1 MAKAKEFKISK
12 VLFEQFPSLQIAV
25 LKLKDLDNKN
35 SNPKII
41 TKLRKLE
48 LEIRE
53 KYNSDSLSNLPEIQ
67 TWREAYSSFGAKPK
81 KYKSS
86 IEALLRRV
94 IAGEEIPNI
103 NPLVDAY
110 NYISLKYLLPLG
122 ADDLDKITESI
133 NLTYTSGEE
142 KFTVIGSEETK
153 QVNRGEVAYKMGD
166 KTILCRRWNW
176 REGDQTKIT
185 NESKNAII
193 YLESLLE
200 DKSVLKK
207 AVSELQKLLGG
218 EVVVLNNNNN
228 QLDLNKMQTSS
239 IDFNEFHELTEKSKE
254 DNSQKKSSEKNKN
267 QTQKIKPPFPL
278 YHWADVTAHKVI
290 CEKGDKERY
299 TVAAGITPSGVVHI
313 GNFREII
320 TNELVKRA
328 LEYRGKKV
336 RFLYSWDDF
345 DVFRKVPK
353 GMPKQDELQ
362 KELRKAIVDV
372 FDPYGKTESYA
383 RHNQIPVEEDV
394 KKVGIECEFI
404 YQSKAYRE
412 GKYAKGIYHA
422 LHNTEKIKK
431 HLNKHRKEDLPEDWL
446 PIAVF
451 SKFDGTDNVQNLRY
465 DSKWTVSYE
474 VANGSTESVN
484 FKDGGDVKLK
494 WRVDWPMRW
503 DFENVDFEPG
513 GKDHSTK
520 GGSFDTGKDI
530 IQDLWDRDAPTYI
543 MYDFINVKG
552 QTGKM
557 SSSQGNVMT
566 VSDLLKVYTPEL
578 LRYLFAGT
586 RPNTEFSISFDVD
599 VFKVYEDFDKC
610 ERIYFNIEKA
620 KNDKEEA
627 KQKRIYELSAV
638 KEVSKSIPYQ
648 PGFRH
653 LSTILQIHQLDINKT
668 IANLEAELKNDF
680 DKSRLRERTE
690 CVKYWLE
697 NYAPE
702 EFTFTV
708 QDECQVTLV
717 KEEVEI
723 LHQLAKK
730 LQEKEWSDKELH
742 EEIYLL
748 CTNNNFPHKEFFQL
762 AYKVLI
768 NKDQGPKL
776 ASFIL
781 EIGRS
786 QVADLLSKLYI

>member
-1 MAKAKEFKISK
+1 MVKATNFKVSN
-12 VLFEQFPSLQIAV
+12 VLFEKFPTLQIAI
-25 LKLKDLDNKN
+25 LKVKDLDNSKTN
-35 SNPKII
+35 KEI
-41 TKLRKLE
+41 TKKLRE
-48 LEIRE
+48 IETEIRE
-53 KYNSDSLSNLPEIQ
+53 KYSSDSFGNLEAIQ
-67 TWREAYSSFGAKPK
+67 TWRAAYSSFGAKPK
-81 KYKSS
+81 KYRSS

-94 IAGEEIPNI
+94 IAVEEIPTI
-103 NPLVDAY
+103 NPLVDTY
-110 NYISLKYLLPLG
+110 NYISLKYLFPVG
-122 ADDLDKITESI
+122 ADDLDKATENLS
-133 NLTYTSGEE
+133 LTYTNGEE
-142 KFTVIGSEETK
+142 EFTAIGSDETK
-153 QVNRGEVAYKMGD
+153 NPNRGEVAYKMGE
-166 KTILCRRWNW
+166 KIILCRRWNW

-193 YLESLLE
+193 YIESLLE
-200 DKSVLKK
+200 DKSILKHAAK
-207 AVSELQKLLGG
+207 ELQELLGG
-218 EVVVLNNNNN
+218 ELAILDSSNN
-228 QLDLNKMQTSS
+228 QLDLINMKTSKV
-239 IDFNEFHELTEKSKE
+239 DFNEFHEVEG
-254 DNSQKKSSEKNKN
+254 QKSSSKKTENKASK
-267 QTQKIKPPFPL
+267 TKVAGIKPPFPL

-290 CEKGDKERY
+290 CEKGDKEKY

-353 GMPKQDELQ
+353 GMPKQEELQ

-372 FDPYGKTESYA
+372 FDPYEKAESYA

-422 LHNTEKIKK
+422 LQNTDKIKK
-431 HLNKHRKEDLPEDWL
+431 HLNIHRKEPLPNDWL
-446 PIAVF
+446 PVAVF
-451 SKFDGTDNVQNLRY
+451 SKFDKTDNVKNLTY
-465 DSKWTVSYE
+465 DGEWSVSYQ
-474 VANGSTESVN
+474 VANGSTETVN
-484 FKDGGDVKLK
+484 FKEGGDVKLK

-503 DFENVDFEPG
+503 DYENVDFEPG

-530 IQDLWDRDAPTYI
+530 INDLWQRDAPTYI

-552 QTGKM
+552 QSGKM

-566 VSDLLKVYTPEL
+566 VNDVLKVYTPEL

-586 RPNTEFSISFDVD
+586 RPNTEFSIAFDVE

-610 ERIYFNIEKA
+610 ERIYFGEEKV
-620 KNDKEEA
+620 KNEKEEA
-627 KQKRIYELSAV
+627 KQKRIYELSCV
-638 KEVSKSIPYQ
+638 KEVPKSMPYQ

-653 LSTILQIHQLDINKT
+653 LTTILQIHELNVDEAIQS
-668 IANLEAELKNDF
+668 LEHGLKNDF
-680 DKSRLRERTE
+680 DKTRLRQRAE

-702 EFTFTV
+702 EFTFHV
-708 QDECQVTLV
+708 QDKCQVTL
-717 KEEVEI
+717 
-723 LHQLAKK
+723 AD
-730 LQEKEWSDKELH
+730 QEKKILTELAEKLTKKEWTDKDLH
-742 EEIYLL
+742 EEIYVL
-748 CTNNNFPHKEFFQL
+748 CTNHEFPHQDFFKL
-762 AYKVLI
+762 AYNVLI
-768 NKDQGPKL
+768 NKDKGPKL

-781 EIGRS
+781 QIGKER
-786 QVADLLSKLYI
+786 VANLFSSE